1 VDARTGEAREVEL
14 FVMTL
19 GASNYTYAEA
29 SLSQRSLNRS
39 ETTATGTETA
49 SPHTDEATP
58 GEDQGTKGVDFE
70 PFADAR
76 PARST
81 FRR

>member
-39 ETTATGTETA
+39 ETA

>member
-1 VDARTGEAREVEL
+1 
-14 FVMTL
+14 MTL

-49 SPHTDEATP
+49 SPGADQGTP
-58 GEDQGTKGVDFE
+58 GEDQGTKGVALAAFS
-70 PFADAR
+70 A
-76 PARST
+76 